1 VERVVRVVVVVVV
14 VVAAG
19 VRFAVVRV
27 GPRIRV
33 FREGF
38 VWVWVVRVVRGAAAR
53 RVARGM
59 VDR

>member
-1 VERVVRVVVVVVV
+1 VV

-33 FREGF
+33 FKEGF
-38 VWVWVVRVVRGAAAR
+38 AWVWVVRVVRGAAAR